1 MRILIVSNRL
11 PVTVVEEGKKGQEE
25 LVMRPSAGGL
35 VTGLGA
41 YLASMQHAKREY
53 LWIGWPGI
61 DPPPAR
67 RKVLSDR
74 LQAEHSAHPVFASE
88 QVMERFYAGFC
99 NSTLWPL
106 FHYFPSYAT
115 FEDHHWESYREVN
128 GRFCDAVLDV
138 AGPDDIVWVHDYHL
152 MLLPKMLRERNPRLS
167 VGFFL
172 HIPFPS
178 FEMFRLLP
186 ARWRGEL
193 LEGILGADLVG
204 FHTHDYTQYFLRCVM
219 RILGYEHTLGQI
231 AVNDRLVQ
239 CDTFPMGIDYQR
251 YHAAA
256 ESPEIRWE
264 ARTLRNTFLGQ
275 KLIVSVDRLDYT
287 KGVLNRLQ
295 GFERFLQ
302 KAPEW
307 CRRVVLVLVLVPS
320 REQVDR
326 YSRMKRR
333 IDELIGKIN
342 GQFGTPGWTPIC
354 YQYRSLTFP
363 ELVALYSAGDAALIT
378 PLRDGMNLVAK
389 EYIASRT
396 DESGV
401 LILSEMA
408 GASRELG
415 EALIINPTT
424 SEETADALKTAL
436 EMPLDE
442 QAKRNRATQ
451 TRLRH
456 YDVVKWAEDFMHQ
469 LGVAR
474 AAQARFTTRLLREGT
489 RESLL
494 ERYRSAQRR
503 LLLLDYDGTL
513 VPFASRP
520 EAARPGAEVLAILE
534 HLAADTRDEVVVI
547 SGRPRSTL
555 DDWLAPTMVSLV
567 AEHGAWIRRGAEPWR
582 LAKPLRSDWKASIL
596 PLLRASA
603 DRLAGAFVEEKEYSL
618 VWHYREADRE
628 LASLRE
634 KELVDALVQLTANL
648 DVTVTQGH
656 RIVEVRNAGVSK
668 GSAALEFLATDA
680 FDFVLAIGDDN
691 TDEDLFRAL
700 PESAFSIRVGLAGSH
715 ARFNLSDHTD
725 VMRLLRELAKSPEPA
740 SLEQRHG

>member
-1 MRILIVSNRL
+1 MRLLIVSNRL
-11 PVTVVEEGKKGQEE
+11 PVTVFDEVQQ

-35 VTGLGA
+35 VSGLGA
-41 YLASMQHAKREY
+41 YLASIQRAKRDY
-53 LWIGWPGI
+53 LWIGWPGV
-61 DPPPAR
+61 DLPPAR
-67 RKVLSDR
+67 RRELSAR
-74 LQAEHSAHPVFASE
+74 LKSEHNAHPVFASE
-88 QVMERFYAGFC
+88 KVMESFYAGFC

-115 FEDHHWESYREVN
+115 FEDDHWASYREVN
-128 GRFCDAVLDV
+128 ERFCDAVLDV
-138 AGPDDIVWVHDYHL
+138 ARPDDVVWVHDYHL
-152 MLLPKMLRERNPRLS
+152 MLLPKMLRERDPRLS
-167 VGFFL
+167 IGFFL

-178 FEMFRLLP
+178 FEVFRLLP

-204 FHTHDYTQYFLRCVM
+204 FHTNDYTQYFLHCVL
-219 RILGYEHTLGQI
+219 RILGHEHTLGQI

-239 CDTFPMGIDYQR
+239 CDTFPMGIDYNR
-251 YHAAA
+251 YHSAA
-256 ESPEIRWE
+256 ESPEVRWE
-264 ARTLRNTFLGQ
+264 AQTLRNAFSGQ

-302 KAPEW
+302 KCPEW
-307 CRRVVLVLVLVPS
+307 RRRVVLMLVLVPS
-320 REQVDR
+320 RTEVSR
-326 YSRMKRR
+326 YSIMKRR

-342 GQFGTPGWTPIC
+342 GQFGTPGWAPIC
-354 YQYRSLTFP
+354 YQYRSLAFQ
-363 ELVALYSAGDAALIT
+363 ELIALYAAGDVALIT

-436 EMPLDE
+436 EMPADE
-442 QAKRNRATQ
+442 QVKRNRATQ
-451 TRLRH
+451 TRLRQ

-469 LGVAR
+469 LGMAR
-474 AAQARFTTRLLREGT
+474 AAQAKFSTRLLREGT
-489 RESLL
+489 RQSLI
-494 ERYRSAQRR
+494 EKYRHAKRR

-513 VPFASRP
+513 VPFVKRP
-520 EAARPGAEVLAILE
+520 EAARPGAELLTILE
-534 HLAADTRDEVVVI
+534 QLAGDPRDDVVVI
-547 SGRPRSTL
+547 SGRPRSTM
-555 DDWLAPTMVSLV
+555 DAWLGPVAVSMV
-567 AEHGAWIRRGAEPWR
+567 AEHGAWIRNRSEDAWR
-582 LAKPLRSDWKASIL
+582 LAKPLRSDWKANIL
-596 PLLRASA
+596 PLLKASA

-618 VWHYREADRE
+618 VWHYRDADRE

-648 DVTVTQGH
+648 DVSVTQGH
-656 RIVEVRNAGVSK
+656 RVVEVRNAGVSK
-668 GSAALEFLATDA
+668 GSAALEFLAA
-680 FDFVLAIGDDN
+680 NGFDFVLAIGDDS
-691 TDEDLFRAL
+691 TDEDLFRVM
-700 PESAFSIRVGLAGSH
+700 PESAFSIRVGLTGSH
-715 ARFNLSDHTD
+715 ARFNLTDHAD
-725 VMRLLRELAKSPEPA
+725 VLRLLQELALA
-740 SLEQRHG
+740 SDGVGHARTAR